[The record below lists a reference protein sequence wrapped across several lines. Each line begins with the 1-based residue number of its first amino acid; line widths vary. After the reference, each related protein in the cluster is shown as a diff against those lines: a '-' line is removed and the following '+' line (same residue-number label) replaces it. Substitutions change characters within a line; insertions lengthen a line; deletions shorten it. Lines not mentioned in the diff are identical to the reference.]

1 MEEPDRDSNDAPLY
15 DGDARGSDSR
25 NGGWPAPRFL
35 NMRISLGTP
44 SKIEESRA
52 IRVKQPQH
60 RLSCSTSAS
69 VGLDRP
75 ECIAQRLPDTCQQE
89 RAKGS

>member
-1 MEEPDRDSNDAPLY
+1 MTMSTEEASPRWCPL
-15 DGDARGSDSR
+15 D
-25 NGGWPAPRFL
+25 FL

-60 RLSCSTSAS
+60 RLSCSTSAA

-75 ECIAQRLPDTCQQE
+75 ECIAQRLPDTCRQE